1 MGELMVL
8 GWPPIDEF
16 VGRCDPDRNGI
27 HESWMFRASMAV
39 VSSSAR
45 TEVTLPADVRSISES
60 RSFVAR
66 AVRDV
71 VDDPDPVVL
80 MTSELVTN
88 VVLHANTDVTVSIT
102 RGPPVRV
109 EVRDGAAATEAFRE
123 LIDASTMPSPSSTGG
138 RGLVLVKALASRVGF
153 DDDPDGGKVVWFEY

>member
-1 MGELMVL
+1 M
-8 GWPPIDEF
+8 
-16 VGRCDPDRNGI
+16 
-27 HESWMFRASMAV
+27 
-39 VSSSAR
+39 
-45 TEVTLPADVRSISES
+45 
-60 RSFVAR
+60 AR

-71 VDDPDPVVL
+71 VDDVDPVLL

-123 LIDASTMPSPSSTGG
+123 LIGASVMPGPSSTGG
-138 RGLVLVKALASRVGF
+138 RGLAMVSALATKVGL
-153 DDDPDGGKVVWFEY
+153 DDDPGGGKAVWFEY

>member
-1 MGELMVL
+1 
-8 GWPPIDEF
+8 
-16 VGRCDPDRNGI
+16 
-27 HESWMFRASMAV
+27 
-39 VSSSAR
+39 
-45 TEVTLPADVRSISES
+45 LPSDLSTISEA
-60 RSFVAR
+60 RFFVAQ

-71 VDDPDPVVL
+71 VDDVDPVLL

-123 LIDASTMPSPSSTGG
+123 LIGASDMPGPSSTGG
-138 RGLVLVKALASRVGF
+138 RGLALVRALASRVGL
-153 DDDPDGGKVVWFEY
+153 DDDPDGGKIVWFEY